1 MSDSIVHTQLYSTFL
16 LNFIVT
22 LLLSAGL
29 RIELQ
34 LLHISE
40 MGKFHTLTLTVG
52 DWTFEITVTR
62 HNRPKPGHSNKR
74 VYCKQIDRTLKMRF
88 KEWSPRFLRPTISQ
102 LWKFLKNQFCCFLDR
117 KKHRYTILK
126 IFSPQNRHS
135 THTTYWLTKSG

>member
-40 MGKFHTLTLTVG
+40 MGKSHTLNLTV
-52 DWTFEITVTR
+52 D
-62 HNRPKPGHSNKR
+62 
-74 VYCKQIDRTLKMRF
+74 D
-88 KEWSPRFLRPTISQ
+88 
-102 LWKFLKNQFCCFLDR
+102 
-117 KKHRYTILK
+117 
-126 IFSPQNRHS
+126 
-135 THTTYWLTKSG
+135 